1 MHNLRLKFFLHQL
14 EGGGPGPLGPPLA
27 TPMPVATL
35 MVRMICVGFQRRS
48 VRRPYRGHMLLSDD
62 KVILLT
68 LLRLI
73 MDKFVAVGSLYWI

>member
-1 MHNLRLKFFLHQL
+1 
-14 EGGGPGPLGPPLA
+14 
-27 TPMPVATL
+27 

-48 VRRPYRGHMLLSDD
+48 VRRPYRGHMLLLNMLLSD

>member
-1 MHNLRLKFFLHQL
+1 MCAQFTIEIFFAPAR
-14 EGGGPGPLGPPLA
+14 GGP
-27 TPMPVATL
+27 TPIPVATL

-48 VRRPYRGHMLLSDD
+48 VRRPYRGHMLLLNMLLSD